1 MHNGTMEQSPCTVRI
16 NASVRSII
24 EDPESHHRSKL
35 ISTHYFLVHDQQEL
49 RTIKMAKVSSH
60 DDVMDMFK
68 KALPREFS
76 SEIARG

>member
-1 MHNGTMEQSPCTVRI
+1 
-16 NASVRSII
+16 
-24 EDPESHHRSKL
+24 
-35 ISTHYFLVHDQQEL
+35 
-49 RTIKMAKVSSH
+49 MAKVSSH